1 MISNPIKS
9 VLVVDDSRLARML
22 IGKQILN
29 LHPHW
34 LILEASSGQ
43 EAVEKARI
51 ESPNYVT
58 MDYNME
64 GMNGAEAARQILE
77 DAPQTAVVLFTANI
91 QASTKNQARNLGIH
105 FVGKPVT
112 ESSVQQALDYFAS
125 RS

>member
-1 MISNPIKS
+1 MTSSPIKS

-22 IGKQILN
+22 ISKYILSK
-29 LHPHW
+29 HPHW
-34 LILEASSGQ
+34 LILEASNGQ
-43 EAVEKARI
+43 EAVTKAAV

-64 GMNGAEAARQILE
+64 GMTGAEAAQQILR
-77 DAPQTAVVLFTANI
+77 DAPQTHIVLFTANI
-91 QASTKNQARNLGIH
+91 QASTRAQAADLGIH

-112 ESSVQQALDYFAS
+112 EQSVQQALDYFHS